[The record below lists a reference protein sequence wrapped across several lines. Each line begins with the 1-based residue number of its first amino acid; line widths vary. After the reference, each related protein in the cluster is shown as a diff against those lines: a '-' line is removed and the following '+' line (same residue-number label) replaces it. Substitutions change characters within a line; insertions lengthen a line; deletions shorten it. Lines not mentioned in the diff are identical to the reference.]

1 MTDKYVWGTIQFI
14 GLVLAQVLVFNHL
27 NILGSINPMIYI
39 LFFFWYPVQE
49 NRTVLIGLAFLLGFS
64 IDLFSDTMALH
75 TAAALTTAFFRYPI
89 MRFVFGVNMEFQN
102 FRIANSTRVQ
112 QYSFLALLIGIH
124 NLTFFGLEIFSL
136 PNLLLILKRILFT
149 GVSTFIFGVLL
160 ISLFSRRKD

>member
-39 LFFFWYPVQE
+39 LFFYWYPIQE
-49 NRTVLIGLAFLLGFS
+49 NRTVLIGLAFILGFS
-64 IDLFSDTMALH
+64 VDLFSDTMALH
-75 TAAALTTAFFRYPI
+75 SAASLTTAYFRYPI

-102 FRIANSTRVQ
+102 FRIGNSTRVQ
-112 QYSFLALLIGIH
+112 QFSFLALLIGIH
-124 NLTFFGLEIFSL
+124 HLTFFGLEIFSL

-160 ISLFSRRKD
+160 ISLFSGRKE